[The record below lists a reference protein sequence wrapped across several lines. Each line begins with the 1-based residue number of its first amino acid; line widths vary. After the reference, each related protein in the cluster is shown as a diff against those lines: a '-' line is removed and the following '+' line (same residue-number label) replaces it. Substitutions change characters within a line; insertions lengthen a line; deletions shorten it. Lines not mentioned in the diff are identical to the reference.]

1 MQLLL
6 HKKLFLFL
14 MLFNLVTNGG
24 KSCFSDGWI
33 ISPTEA
39 SGISRQEE
47 HPSALLRSDTASSAE
62 GCQRLCQ
69 GSGERCVLWEW
80 DVLQKHCRLWGTG
93 ITLRRVD
100 NLPLGLS
107 AYSSPFDEDEPVDT
121 TGAQNKDDR
130 MRKRLESM
138 RAVVGP
144 SVCAEESF
152 VQFREGSEDVLRA
165 AQCTFPTGTESDPVQ
180 SSVYCSAHF

>member
-1 MQLLL
+1 
-6 HKKLFLFL
+6 
-14 MLFNLVTNGG
+14 MLVNLVTNGG

-39 SGISRQEE
+39 SGIPPEQE
-47 HPSALLRSDTASSAE
+47 HASALLRSDTASSAE
-62 GCQRLCQ
+62 GCQRLCR
-69 GSGERCVLWEW
+69 GSGERCLLWEW

-107 AYSSPFDEDEPVDT
+107 AYSSPFDEDEPIDT
-121 TGAQNKDDR
+121 TGSQNKDER

-144 SVCAEESF
+144 SACAEESF
-152 VQFREGSEDVLRA
+152 VQFRGGSEDVLRA
-165 AQCTFPTGTESDPVQ
+165 SQCTFPTGTESDSVQ
-180 SSVYCSAHF
+180 SSV